1 MPLAFRY
8 AAKRHPTSGT
18 LHLLPFH
25 LLDVAAVLAAAFD
38 GYPALLERLAGRLG
52 LPVDDTR
59 ALLVS
64 LLALHDVGKV
74 GSFQRRLFP
83 DAASGVSPLGL
94 SLSGYAVY
102 EREKHGH
109 DLLGQALLRGVA
121 KERPELFPAGQV
133 ELWPRGPLPSKALNR
148 LFALT
153 TGHHGRLPRAAEET
167 SSHPGHER
175 AEDRAALADWI
186 GYVVTARH
194 LSWPAVLPT
203 LERLA
208 PASYGLAGL
217 FTLCDW
223 LGSNERFPHRDEPMD
238 LDLYWTE
245 HALPT
250 AEKLLAELRPAG
262 LVPVARPAAKPFAV
276 LMAHLDPDGPVH
288 PKPMQEACEAL
299 FAGDAPVGP
308 TLTFIED
315 GPGTGKTEAGDLVV
329 HRIIARGDADGVY
342 YGLPTMATA
351 DSAFARKEPVERQ
364 LLEGEVSVVLRH
376 GRAHLNPRFD
386 ADGALAWFASGKRAL
401 LADIGVGTVDTV
413 LAGVLRARHNTIRLW
428 GLDRKV
434 LLVDEVHACDAYM
447 LVLLCTLLRWHAAN
461 GGSAVLMSATL
472 PGVVRGRLVE
482 AFGTG
487 AGWNDVAERVAA
499 VDTATY
505 PLLTLHSGGRP
516 PVQLPVKASGGPS
529 AAPVRLSPVHDAQ
542 EVAGQLAAWA
552 AAGRCAVWYRNTV
565 DDAQEAYDRVAPLLE
580 RDGGLLPILLHAR
593 FAYADRLAIEARL
606 EAAFGNHG
614 NPALRRGQVVIAT
627 QAGEQSLDL
636 DFDEMVV
643 DLAPIDSVLQRLGRR
658 RRHRRDAWGRLTGGG
673 DGRPSGPVLLLMPR
687 GEPVAA
693 DWYARMFRGAAYV
706 YPDHARLWVTAALLL
721 DPDRWLGPRV
731 PAGHIIPDRD
741 ARRAVELVYQRGDKL
756 LSPAPERPP
765 VPKALHASHLE
776 AGGAGLMQEEMSRL
790 NALTFSTG
798 LPDDWGNGD
807 EGLGGDDPPATRLG
821 ESETR
826 VLLVED
832 DAGLRF
838 LHDGDDPIELSS
850 VRLRV
855 APNALPADEAIMQ
868 TWCNSLSRD
877 DHRLVRRLKQRKYLL
892 LRKTDVG
899 PPDVVA
905 SLPKG
910 RETAQSEYLYDRTR
924 GFRRRANMEKRED

>member
-1 MPLAFRY
+1 MNIHRY
-8 AAKRHPTSGT
+8 AAKRHPVSGA

-38 GYPALLERLAGRLG
+38 GHPALLERLAGRLG
-52 LPVDDTR
+52 LPVDDAR

-64 LLALHDVGKV
+64 LLALHDVGKL

-83 DAASGVSPLGL
+83 DAGGGVSPLGL
-94 SLSGYAVY
+94 SLSGYAAY
-102 EREKHGH
+102 EWKDHGH
-109 DLLGQALLRGVA
+109 DKLGQALLRRVA
-121 KERPELFPAGQV
+121 TERPELFPTGQV
-133 ELWPRGPLPSKALNR
+133 ERLARGAFPSKALNR

-153 TGHHGRLPRAAEET
+153 TGHHGRPPRVAEEA
-167 SSHPGHER
+167 SSHSGHHR
-175 AEDRAALADWI
+175 SEDRAALADWI
-186 GYVVTARH
+186 GHVITARH
-194 LSWPAVLPT
+194 LSWPAALPT

-208 PASYGLAGL
+208 PVSYGLAGL

-223 LGSNERFPHRDEPMD
+223 LGSNERFPYRDEPMD
-238 LDLYWTE
+238 LDLYWAD

-250 AEKLLAELRPAG
+250 ARDLLAELRPAG
-262 LVPVARPAAKPFAV
+262 LVPVRRPAAKPFAV
-276 LMAHLDPDGPVH
+276 LMANLDPTGPVS
-288 PKPMQEACEAL
+288 PTPMQAACEAL
-299 FAGDAPVGP
+299 FTGDAPVGP
-308 TLTFIED
+308 TLTIIED
-315 GPGTGKTEAGDLVV
+315 GTGSGKTEAGDLAV
-329 HRIIARGDADGVY
+329 HRIIARGDADGVF

-386 ADGALAWFASGKRAL
+386 ADGALAWFAPGKRAL

-472 PGVVRGRLVE
+472 PGEVRGRLVE

-487 AGWNDVAERVAA
+487 AGWSDVAERVAA

-505 PLLTLHSGGRP
+505 PLLTLHSGGSP

-529 AAPVRLSPVHDAQ
+529 AAPVRLRPVHDAQ

-580 RDGGLLPILLHAR
+580 RDGGLPPILLHAR

-606 EAAFGNHG
+606 EATFGKHG

-636 DFDEMVV
+636 DFDEMVA

-658 RRHRRDAWGRLTGGG
+658 RRHRRDAWGRLTGGE
-673 DGRPSGPVLLLMPR
+673 DVRPPGPVPLLMPR
-687 GEPVAA
+687 GEPIAA
-693 DWYARMFRGAAYV
+693 DWYARMFRGGAYV
-706 YPDHARLWVTAALLL
+706 YPDHARLWVTATLLL
-721 DPDRWLGPRV
+721 DPDRWLGPRT

-741 ARRAVELVYQRGDKL
+741 ARLAVELVYRRGDGL
-756 LSPAPERPP
+756 LSPAPEWPP
-765 VPKALHASHLE
+765 VPKALHASHLK
-776 AGGAGLMQEEMSRL
+776 AGGTGLMQEEMSRL
-790 NALTFSTG
+790 SALAFSTG
-798 LPDDWGNGD
+798 LPDDWCNGV
-807 EGLGGDDPPATRLG
+807 ETPSGDDPPATRLG

-855 APNALPADEAIMQ
+855 APNALPADEVIVQ
-868 TWCNSLSRD
+868 TSRVSLTRG
-877 DHRLVRRLKQRKYLL
+877 DHRLARRLEQRKCLL
-892 LRKTDVG
+892 LRKKDAG
-899 PPDVVA
+899 HLIAEA
-905 SLPKG
+905 SIQNGGK
-910 RETAQSEYLYDRTR
+910 AIVSEFLYDRTR
-924 GFRRRANMEKRED
+924 GFRRRPSVDDANSS